1 MLTSVRLWTI
11 FIGMAKVTY
20 NKDGT
25 PRKQGSGR
33 KKGSLSLM
41 EVKLSELTEK
51 FDSNDPIIIG
61 RKWYENLFKKVV
73 DIAPQKA
80 DTPSA
85 ADAVEEKI
93 AYKLTTFK

>member
-1 MLTSVRLWTI
+1 
-11 FIGMAKVTY
+11 MAQVTY

-25 PRKQGSGR
+25 PRKLGSGR

-41 EVKLSELTEK
+41 QVKLSELTEK
-51 FDSNDPIIIG
+51 FNPNDPIIIG
-61 RKWYENLFKKVV
+61 RKWYENLLKKII
-73 DIAPQKA
+73 DITPQKA

>member
-1 MLTSVRLWTI
+1 
-11 FIGMAKVTY
+11 MAQVTY

-41 EVKLSELTEK
+41 RVKLSELTDK
-51 FDSNDPIIIG
+51 FNPNDPIIIG

-73 DIAPQKA
+73 DIPPQKA

-85 ADAVEEKI
+85 ADALEEKI

>member
-1 MLTSVRLWTI
+1 
-11 FIGMAKVTY
+11 MAKVTY

-41 EVKLSELTEK
+41 QVKLSELTEK
-51 FDSNDPIIIG
+51 FNPNDPIIVG
-61 RKWYENLFKKVV
+61 RKWFEDLFKKVV
-73 DIAPQKA
+73 DTTPEKT
-80 DTPSA
+80 DTASA
-85 ADAVEEKI
+85 ANAVEEKI